1 MRTKVSTTLKWVF
14 RGVVLLIVQLIAW
27 ILIDGFVPGFSIE
40 NFPAAIRLIFTLWVL
55 NLLFWPLISR
65 LTLKISVFTFGIFN
79 LILVAWFIRFASS
92 IVGGVTVESL
102 SAAIWA
108 AFVLAVINIVSSTFI
123 TIANTGTFYKEALK
137 RRVSPKKVK
146 DYPGIIFLEIDG
158 LAYDVLQRAIK
169 KGFAPNIKKLLDKDY
184 RIEKWETDWSCQTGA
199 SQLGILHG
207 NNKNIP
213 AFRWFDKKVKKLV
226 SSSSTSDTPV
236 IEKIHSNGQGL
247 LSDSGGARAN
257 MYSGDAKDTIFTS
270 STLSEFKKAY
280 TESYYGFFS
289 DPYNITRT
297 FIYFVWEI
305 FVEVREQIRQKVLN
319 VKPSLGF
326 KKRFSTYMFVRGF
339 TNVIIKDVSVYA
351 LINDIFAG
359 KKDAIYLTF
368 FGYDELAHHS
378 GVEDID
384 TLKHL
389 RVLDEEIANLMSIAK
404 EAKRKYNF
412 VILSDHGQSNGATF
426 KQRYGITLEDLV
438 NQNTGDI
445 GVVESKL
452 SSMEDTSAV
461 ANFSKQV
468 ALGSHKLTSV
478 FEKVS
483 GKFFNY
489 HKKLEEKDE
498 SSNITVLASGN
509 LGLVYFTDASKRL
522 TLSEINKKYPGLV
535 EKIVKHKGVGFVV
548 VDTKNGGVVIGKQ
561 GKVYLKSGRIVG
573 KDPLNGFG
581 KNALQHIK
589 RSSSFTNAPDIFV
602 NSAYYKNSNQIAAFE
617 ELIGSHGGLG
627 GEQSFPFVMFPD
639 SFEFPKAPIIGA
651 EKLHKVLK
659 SWALGK

>member
-1 MRTKVSTTLKWVF
+1 MSSKISTSIKWVF
-14 RGVVLLIVQLIAW
+14 RGIVLLIVQLVAW
-27 ILIDGFVPGFSIE
+27 VLVDGFVKGFSIE
-40 NFPAAIRLIFTLWVL
+40 NFAAAFRLIFTLWIL

-79 LILVAWFIRFASS
+79 LILVGLFIEFASS
-92 IVGGVTVESL
+92 LVVGVTVESL

-108 AFVLAVINIVSSTFI
+108 ALVLGLVNIISSTFI
-123 TIANTGTFYKEALK
+123 TLANTGTFYKEALK

-158 LAYDVLQRAIK
+158 LAYEILQRAINN
-169 KGFAPNIKKLLDKDY
+169 GFAPNIKKLLNTNYK
-184 RIEKWETDWSCQTGA
+184 IEKWETDWSCQTGA

-213 AFRWFDKKVKKLV
+213 AFRWFDRKVKKLV
-226 SSSSTSDTPV
+226 SSSSTSDTPI

-247 LSDSGGARAN
+247 LSNNGGARAN

-270 STLSEFKKAY
+270 STLGKFNKAY
-280 TESYYGFFS
+280 TDSYYGFFS

-305 FVEVREQIRQKVLN
+305 IVEIREQIRQKVLN

-326 KKRFSTYMFVRGF
+326 KKRFGTYMFVRGF

-426 KQRYGITLEDLV
+426 KQRYGYTLEDLV
-438 NQNTGDI
+438 KQNVGENV
-445 GVVESKL
+445 VVESKL
-452 SSMEDTSAV
+452 SSMEDTSTV

-468 ALGSHKLTSV
+468 ALGGHKLSAA
-478 FEKVS
+478 FEKVYK
-483 GKFFNY
+483 KFFKRHQN
-489 HKKLEEKDE
+489 EIEKDE

-509 LGLVYFTDASKRL
+509 LGLVYFTDTSKRL

-535 EKIVKHKGVGFVV
+535 EKLVKHSGVGFVV
-548 VDTKNGGVVIGKQ
+548 VNTENGGVVIGKK
-561 GKVYLKSGRIVG
+561 GKVYLKSGRVVG
-573 KDPLNGFG
+573 KDPLKSFG
-581 KNALQHIK
+581 KNALKHIK
-589 RSSSFTNAPDIFV
+589 RSNSFTNAPDIFV
-602 NSAYYKNSNQIAAFE
+602 NSTYYKNTNQVAAFE

-639 SFEFPKAPIIGA
+639 NFEFPKKPIIGA